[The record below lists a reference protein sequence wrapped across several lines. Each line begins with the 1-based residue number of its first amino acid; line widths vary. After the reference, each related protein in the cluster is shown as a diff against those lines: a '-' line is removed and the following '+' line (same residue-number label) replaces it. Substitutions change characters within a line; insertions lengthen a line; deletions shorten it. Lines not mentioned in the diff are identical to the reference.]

1 MQRTVV
7 IVIGKK
13 STEYK
18 ENLNGIEN
26 LKIVC
31 LRRLTLRLNVTVT
44 VTVTEEFVVRP
55 LQLVRWRSTQSKLSC
70 LRRSINGRKQIGL
83 EMWLKSRRGS
93 HNLKF
98 GGQT

>member
-1 MQRTVV
+1 MDSRVQRTVV

-55 LQLVRWRSTQSKLSC
+55 LQLVRWRITHQIVVFKTLHKRKKTS
-70 LRRSINGRKQIGL
+70 RS
-83 EMWLKSRRGS
+83 
-93 HNLKF
+93 
-98 GGQT
+98 